1 MCVKKFANIDKETQ
15 VDIFDRVG
23 TLFAPCL
30 NFVPSWRKISNK
42 QYSWVNENMYDR
54 AGLPAKVAF
63 SMCVLSTQAGYWR
76 VGLMWWR
83 NFTNLDRTLTFAR
96 RDEEENRWYSQN
108 IELLFWPRRNKTKL
122 FKKEYFVLRKK
133 GNGSE

>member
-1 MCVKKFANIDKETQ
+1 
-15 VDIFDRVG
+15 
-23 TLFAPCL
+23 
-30 NFVPSWRKISNK
+30 
-42 QYSWVNENMYDR
+42 MYDR

-96 RDEEENRWYSQN
+96 RDEEEDRRYSQN
-108 IELLFWPRRNKTKL
+108 NQLLFWPR
-122 FKKEYFVLRKK
+122 KKPNQIVMRKK